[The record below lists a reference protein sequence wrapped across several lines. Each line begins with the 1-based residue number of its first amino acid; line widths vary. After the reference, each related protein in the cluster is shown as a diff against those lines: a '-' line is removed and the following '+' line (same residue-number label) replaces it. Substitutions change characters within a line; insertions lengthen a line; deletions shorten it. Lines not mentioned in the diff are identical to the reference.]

1 MRSFLTRLVR
11 QYDGKRANASLQGPP
26 LLGVLVQQL
35 LTSCACA
42 AGAQGCC
49 D

>member
-1 MRSFLTRLVR
+1 MRSFLTGLVR
-11 QYDGKRANASLQGPP
+11 QYDGKRASALLQGPP
-26 LLGVLVQQL
+26 LLGVLVKQL
-35 LTSCACA
+35 LTSRACS